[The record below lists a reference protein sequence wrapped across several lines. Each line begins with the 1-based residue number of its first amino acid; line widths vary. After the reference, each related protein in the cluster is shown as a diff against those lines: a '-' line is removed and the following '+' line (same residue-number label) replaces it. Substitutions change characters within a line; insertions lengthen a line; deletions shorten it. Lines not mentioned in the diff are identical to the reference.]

1 MTARPAQNFSNHRR
15 FLPMYHFFAIPVL
28 TVNLLVTIYAFIR
41 APGWWTGW
49 AVAVAAGLI
58 GGLLAVRYS
67 ILVVQNRVIR
77 LELMMRLAHV
87 LPADTR
93 SRMSEL
99 KLGQMVG
106 LRFASDAELP
116 GLVERCLS
124 GDLRNAEQIKRE
136 IKDWQPD
143 YVRA

>member
-1 MTARPAQNFSNHRR
+1 MSERPAQNYANHRR
-15 FLPMYHFFAIPVL
+15 FFPLYHFVAFPIL
-28 TVNLLVTIYAFIR
+28 TINLFVALYSFYRV
-41 APGWWTGW
+41 PGWLTGW
-49 AVAVAAGLI
+49 AVVFAFGLVV
-58 GGLLAVRYS
+58 GFLALRMSV
-67 ILVVQNRVIR
+67 LVVQNRVIR

-87 LPADTR
+87 LPPETR
-93 SRMSEL
+93 TRMHEL

-116 GLVERCLS
+116 GLVERCLN
-124 GDLRNAEQIKRE
+124 GDLRTATQIKRE

>member
-1 MTARPAQNFSNHRR
+1 MTAPAAQSYANHRR
-15 FLPMYHFFAIPVL
+15 FLPMYHFFALPVL
-28 TVNLLVTIYAFIR
+28 VINMLVASYAFIR
-41 APGWWTGW
+41 APGWWAGW
-49 AVAVAAGLI
+49 AIVVATAIAVGVLAA
-58 GGLLAVRYS
+58 RFS
-67 ILVVQNRVIR
+67 ILIVQNRVIR

-87 LPADTR
+87 LPPDTR

-116 GLVERCLS
+116 GLVQRCLS
-124 GDLRNAEQIKRE
+124 GDLNGAEQIKRE
-136 IKDWQPD
+136 IRDWQPD

>member
-1 MTARPAQNFSNHRR
+1 MSERPAQNYANHRR
-15 FLPMYHFFAIPVL
+15 FMPLYHFVTVPIFAI
-28 TVNLLVTIYAFIR
+28 NLFVAIYAFYR
-41 APGWWTGW
+41 MPGWLTGW
-49 AVAVAAGLI
+49 GLVVALGLI
-58 GGLLAVRYS
+58 AGFGALRISTL
-67 ILVVQNRVIR
+67 IVQNRVIR

-87 LPADTR
+87 LPPETR
-93 SRMSEL
+93 NRMSEL

-116 GLVERCLS
+116 GLVARCLS
-124 GDLRNAEQIKRE
+124 GDLRTATEIKRE

>member
-1 MTARPAQNFSNHRR
+1 MSELPTQNYATHRR
-15 FLPMYHFFAIPVL
+15 FMPLYHFVAIPIL
-28 TVNLLVTIYAFIR
+28 AVNLVVAIYAFYR
-41 APGWWTGW
+41 VPGWITGW
-49 AVAVAAGLI
+49 GIVLALGLVAGF
-58 GGLLAVRYS
+58 LAVRVS
-67 ILVVQNRVIR
+67 TLIVQNRVIR

-87 LPADTR
+87 LPAETR
-93 SRMSEL
+93 NRMSEL

-116 GLVERCLS
+116 VLVERCLS
-124 GDLRNAEQIKRE
+124 GDLKSAEQIKRE

>member
-1 MTARPAQNFSNHRR
+1 MTAPPAQHYANHRR
-15 FLPMYHFFAIPVL
+15 FLPLYHFFALPVL
-28 TVNLLVTIYAFIR
+28 VINMLVATYAFIR
-41 APGWWTGW
+41 TPGGWTGW
-49 AVAVAAGLI
+49 AVVVAAALA

-67 ILVVQNRVIR
+67 ILIVQNRIIR

-99 KLGQMVG
+99 KLGQMIG

-116 GLVERCLS
+116 GLVQRCLS
-124 GDLRNAEQIKRE
+124 GDLKGAEQIKRE

>member
-1 MTARPAQNFSNHRR
+1 MAARPEQTYANHRR
-15 FLPMYHFFAIPVL
+15 FLPLYHFVAIPIL
-28 TVNLLVTIYAFIR
+28 TVNLLLAIYVFYR
-41 APGWWTGW
+41 APGKMTAWGIILATGL
-49 AVAVAAGLI
+49 VAGFLALRISVLI
-58 GGLLAVRYS
+58 
-67 ILVVQNRVIR
+67 VQNRIIR

-87 LPADTR
+87 LPPETR

-99 KLGQMVG
+99 RLGQMIG
-106 LRFASDAELP
+106 LRFASDQELP

-124 GDLRNAEQIKRE
+124 GDLKSAEQIKRE

>member
-1 MTARPAQNFSNHRR
+1 MPAPPAQNYANHRR
-15 FLPMYHFFAIPVL
+15 FLPLYHFFAIPIL
-28 TVNLLVTIYAFIR
+28 TVNLLVTIYVFIR

-49 AVAVAAGLI
+49 AVAVAAALI

-67 ILVVQNRVIR
+67 ILVVQNRIIR

-99 KLGQMVG
+99 HLREMVG

-124 GDLRNAEQIKRE
+124 GDLRTAEQIKRE

>member
-1 MTARPAQNFSNHRR
+1 MAARAEQNYSNHRR
-15 FLPMYHFFAIPVL
+15 FMPLYHFVAFPIL
-28 TVNLLVTIYAFIR
+28 TVNLFLAIYVFYR
-41 APGWWTGW
+41 APGKMTAWGIIL
-49 AVAVAAGLI
+49 AI
-58 GGLLAVRYS
+58 GLLAGLGALRISVL
-67 ILVVQNRVIR
+67 IVQNRIIR

-87 LPADTR
+87 LPPETR

-99 KLGQMVG
+99 RLGQMIG
-106 LRFASDAELP
+106 LRFASDQELP

-124 GDLRNAEQIKRE
+124 GDLKSASEIKRE

>member
-1 MTARPAQNFSNHRR
+1 MSKRPAQSYANHRR
-15 FLPMYHFFAIPVL
+15 FMPLYHFIAFPILTINFLVAIYL
-28 TVNLLVTIYAFIR
+28 FYR
-41 APGWWTGW
+41 APGWLTGW
-49 AVAVAAGLI
+49 SVAFAFGLIAGLGALRMSVLI
-58 GGLLAVRYS
+58 
-67 ILVVQNRVIR
+67 VQNRIIR

-87 LPADTR
+87 LPPETR

-99 KLGQMVG
+99 RLGQMIG

-116 GLVERCLS
+116 GLVDRCLN
-124 GDLRNAEQIKRE
+124 GDLRTAGQIKRE

>member
-1 MTARPAQNFSNHRR
+1 MTALPEQNLANHRR
-15 FLPMYHFFAIPVL
+15 FLPLYHFVAIPIL
-28 TVNLLVTIYAFIR
+28 TVNLLIAIYVLYR
-41 APGWWTGW
+41 APGKLTAWGVIL
-49 AVAVAAGLI
+49 AIGLI
-58 GGLLAVRYS
+58 AGMLALRISV
-67 ILVVQNRVIR
+67 LTVQNRVIR

-87 LPADTR
+87 LPPETR
-93 SRMSEL
+93 TRMSEL

-124 GDLRNAEQIKRE
+124 GDLRSAGQIKRE
-136 IKDWQPD
+136 IKNWQAD

>member
-1 MTARPAQNFSNHRR
+1 MTAPPAQNYASHRR
-15 FLPMYHFFAIPVL
+15 FLPLYHYFALPVL
-28 TVNLLVTIYAFIR
+28 VINVLVAIYTFIR
-41 APGWWTGW
+41 APGWSTGW
-49 AVAVAAGLI
+49 AVVVATALAAGL
-58 GGLLAVRYS
+58 LAARIS
-67 ILVVQNRVIR
+67 ILIVQNRIIR
-77 LELMMRLAHV
+77 LELMMRLAHL

-99 KLGQMVG
+99 KLGQMIG

-116 GLVERCLS
+116 GLVQRCLS
-124 GDLRNAEQIKRE
+124 GDLKSAEQIKRE